1 MEFLDELRF
10 LKEQLKFKEK
20 IDGAN
25 KFNEVVLAGMGG
37 SGIAGKI
44 FQEIYTKKPFFVID
58 DYNIPDFVSKKTL
71 FIGISFSGNTEE
83 TLSCTKQ
90 AESKG
95 AHIVTISAGG
105 ALAEHG
111 DQHIRIPRKDLQPRS
126 STGYMLM
133 PLLNSFGMASKKEID
148 DAYKSLAALDK
159 DNKKCAVHAKH
170 IFASDRI
177 PVIFGSY
184 PYKSMAYRWKTQFNE
199 NSKVI
204 AYSNSFPEL
213 NHNDTLALKYTS
225 NKSKYYFLVIKNKN
239 ERIAKRIAVT
249 SEITD
254 TPFDIIEPKGKST
267 IERLFYTLHYGDYIS
282 YHLGKLRGL
291 DIADVTLISTLKERL
306 AK

>member
-1 MEFLDELRF
+1 MEFIDELKF

-20 IDGAN
+20 IDGAH
-25 KFNEVVLAGMGG
+25 KFNEIVLAGMGG

-44 FQEIYTKKPFFVID
+44 FQEIYTEKPFFVVD

-90 AESKG
+90 AEAKG

-105 ALAEHG
+105 ALADHG

-133 PLLNSFGMASKKEID
+133 PLLNGFGLINKTEIANSYKLLAS
-148 DAYKSLAALDK
+148 LDK
-159 DNKKCAVHAKH
+159 DNKECALHAKQ
-170 IFASDRI
+170 IFASNKI

-225 NKSKYYFLVIKNKN
+225 NKSKYYFLVIKNQN
-239 ERIAKRIAVT
+239 DRIAKRISVT
-249 SEITD
+249 SQITD
-254 TPFDIIEPKGKST
+254 TKFNIMEPKGRTT
-267 IERLFYTLHYGDYIS
+267 IEKLFYTLHYGDYVS
-282 YHLGKLRGL
+282 YHLGKLRKL
-291 DIADVTLISTLKERL
+291 DIADVSLISLLKERM